1 MPQHQVL
8 NSTPTYIASAIS
20 PTDSTQSRFCHG
32 QYFAVMQP
40 QLSPPN
46 HCCSAMTLPA
56 AAPPTP
62 MSCYTI
68 TGKLYGDQIPVNGS
82 PEITAVDSQSN
93 VANSVGNQIRPN
105 MLIEGYS
112 DLPCKNGGKVHT
124 VHTWT
129 DLAARKPLQ
138 SIDET
143 RPEKGAPEEDSEEE
157 ISDVERDPAKDLQE
171 HVEWLKVEQCM
182 LIEEKRS
189 VELKAEELDIALME
203 MVKQDNRRQLS
214 AKVEQRVVW
223 ASDRSS

>member
-1 MPQHQVL
+1 MVEKFIQ
-8 NSTPTYIASAIS
+8 YK
-20 PTDSTQSRFCHG
+20 HG
-32 QYFAVMQP
+32 P
-40 QLSPPN
+40 IL
-46 HCCSAMTLPA
+46 
-56 AAPPTP
+56 
-62 MSCYTI
+62 
-68 TGKLYGDQIPVNGS
+68 
-82 PEITAVDSQSN
+82 
-93 VANSVGNQIRPN
+93 
-105 MLIEGYS
+105 
-112 DLPCKNGGKVHT
+112 
-124 VHTWT
+124 
-129 DLAARKPLQ
+129 PLQ